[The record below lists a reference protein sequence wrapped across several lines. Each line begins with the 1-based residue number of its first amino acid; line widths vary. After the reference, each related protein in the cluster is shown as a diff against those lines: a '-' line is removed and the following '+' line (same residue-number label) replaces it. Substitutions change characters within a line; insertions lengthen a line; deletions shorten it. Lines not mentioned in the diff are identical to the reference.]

1 MIRWLEKMPICRIY
15 NRRPRTCTTFPINE
29 RDLRDRDILFPEDSC
44 GFSFVR
50 SEDALQEH
58 EESPRFETASGL

>member
-15 NRRPRTCTTFPINE
+15 NHRPRTCTTFPIDE

-50 SEDALQEH
+50 SEDVLQEH